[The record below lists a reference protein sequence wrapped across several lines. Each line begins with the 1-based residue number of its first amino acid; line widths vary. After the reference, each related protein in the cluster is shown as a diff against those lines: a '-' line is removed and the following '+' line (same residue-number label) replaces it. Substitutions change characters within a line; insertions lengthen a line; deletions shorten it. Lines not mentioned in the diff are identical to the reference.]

1 MHLIYNRL
9 LLEFHFVV
17 HLFGTKPC
25 NGQWNAL
32 TLHHK
37 PNRNVRPAPFRA
49 KPNQYHKTMLTYQT
63 IKRKNPR
70 NGNVGYYVAPVRLG
84 HVNIDDLAG
93 EMSAESTVTRHDIL
107 AVLSSL
113 QQHVIKNL
121 QQGRSVRLGDL
132 GSFHVDITSR
142 PSETE
147 DEVTS
152 ENIKAVRVHF
162 RKSGIM
168 KSQFQLTNSKMR
180 FANFNTILNN
190 TDEDDTEPG
199 A

>member
-107 AVLSSL
+107 AVISSL
-113 QQHVIKNL
+113 QQHVAKHLL
-121 QQGRSVRLGDL
+121 QGQSVRLGDL
-132 GSFHVDITSR
+132 GSFHVRFSSR
-142 PSETE
+142 PSATE
-147 DEVTS
+147 EAAS
-152 ENIKAVRVHF
+152 EENIKSVRVHF
-162 RKSGIM
+162 RKSGHLQ
-168 KSQFQLTNSKMR
+168 SLFNLSNGKMR
-180 FANFNTILNN
+180 FINAKTLFSNPEG
-190 TDEDDTEPG
+190 DQ

>member
-1 MHLIYNRL
+1 MITYKAILR
-9 LLEFHFVV
+9 
-17 HLFGTKPC
+17 KSPK
-25 NGQWNAL
+25 NGRTA
-32 TLHHK
+32 
-37 PNRNVRPAPFRA
+37 
-49 KPNQYHKTMLTYQT
+49 
-63 IKRKNPR
+63 
-70 NGNVGYYVAPVRLG
+70 YYATQVRLG
-84 HVNIDDLAG
+84 EININDLADD
-93 EMSAESTVTRHDIL
+93 MSAESTVTRHDIL

-190 TDEDDTEPG
+190 KDEDDTEPG
-199 A
+199 S